1 MVFDPAALDNLAS
14 IDEDGSLVDELIRLY
29 HTDSS
34 ALVAGLRAAWAAGD
48 VERLGTTAHT
58 LKSASG
64 LVGAVEVMAL
74 ARDIETSAREQRSPG
89 DEAAIAAVEAAYH
102 TACASL
108 RAYLDAKRGAS
119 APAGR
124 QGPATG
130 TAC

>member
-64 LVGAVEVMAL
+64 LVGAVDVMAL
-74 ARDIETSAREQRSPG
+74 ARDIETRAREQRALG
-89 DEAAIAAVEAAYH
+89 DEAAIAAVEAAYSA
-102 TACASL
+102 ACRAL
-108 RAYLDAKRGAS
+108 TAYLDAKRGAT
-119 APAGR
+119 APAAR
-124 QGPATG
+124 QDPATG

>member
-1 MVFDPAALDNLAS
+1 MVLDPAALDNLAQ

-34 ALVAGLRAAWAAGD
+34 ALVAGLRAAWAVGD

-64 LVGAVEVMAL
+64 LVGAVAVMAL
-74 ARDIETSAREQRSPG
+74 ARDIETAAREQHALAE
-89 DEAAIAAVEAAYH
+89 EAAVAAVESAYAAACVAL
-102 TACASL
+102 TAY
-108 RAYLDAKRGAS
+108 REAKRGAT
-119 APAGR
+119 APAAR
-124 QGPATG
+124 QDPATG